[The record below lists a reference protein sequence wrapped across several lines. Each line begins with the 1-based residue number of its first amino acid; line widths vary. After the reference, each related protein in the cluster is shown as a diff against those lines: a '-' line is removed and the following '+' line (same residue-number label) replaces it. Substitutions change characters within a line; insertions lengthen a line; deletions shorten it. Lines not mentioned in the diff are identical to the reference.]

1 MRIDLHTHSTAS
13 DGLHRPDV
21 VVRLARDG
29 GVTVL
34 AIADHDTTDGVEAA
48 LAAGRR
54 LGVEIIPA
62 VEINTDVDASEIHV
76 LGYYI
81 DHRQEWFQAF
91 LGQLR
96 DGRENR
102 AAKMVEK
109 LNALG
114 IPVDYAR
121 VRAMAEGA
129 VGRPHIAR
137 ALLEV
142 GAVRTTE
149 EAFQKYIGRT
159 GPAYVERMK
168 VTPEDAVRVVGRAG
182 GIAVLAHPGWGVR
195 DDLIPPL
202 VEAGLEGLEAYY
214 PDHTPAMTAHYL
226 ALASRHG
233 LLVTGGT
240 DFHGGD
246 LATRVAIGSQY
257 VPDDVVTKLKARY
270 AMKAASAR
278 RQDPGGGGP
287 APPAGRCDAL
297 EKEA

>member
-1 MRIDLHTHSTAS
+1 VRIDLHTHTTAS
-13 DGLHRPDV
+13 DGLLSPDAV
-21 VVRLARDG
+21 VQLARDG

-34 AIADHDTTDGVEAA
+34 AVADHDTTAA
-48 LAAGRR
+48 VDAAVAAGKR
-54 LGVEIIPA
+54 LGVEVIPA
-62 VEINTDVDASEIHV
+62 VEINTDVDEAEVHV

-81 DHRQEWFQAF
+81 DHTAPWFQEF
-91 LGQLR
+91 LTQLR

-102 AAKMVEK
+102 AAKMVGK

-121 VRAMAEGA
+121 VRALAEGA
-129 VGRPHIAR
+129 VGRPHVAR
-137 ALLEV
+137 ALVEV
-142 GAVRTTE
+142 GAVRTTD

-168 VTPEDAVRVVGRAG
+168 VTPEDAVRVIVRAG

-195 DDLIPPL
+195 DEWIPPL
-202 VEAGLEGLEAYY
+202 VEAGLEGVEAYY
-214 PDHTPAMTAHYL
+214 PDHTPAMTAHFMEL
-226 ALASRHG
+226 AERYH

-257 VPDDVVTKLKARY
+257 VPPEVVERLKARH
-270 AMKAASAR
+270 AEKAR
-278 RQDPGGGGP
+278 R
-287 APPAGRCDAL
+287 R
-297 EKEA
+297 